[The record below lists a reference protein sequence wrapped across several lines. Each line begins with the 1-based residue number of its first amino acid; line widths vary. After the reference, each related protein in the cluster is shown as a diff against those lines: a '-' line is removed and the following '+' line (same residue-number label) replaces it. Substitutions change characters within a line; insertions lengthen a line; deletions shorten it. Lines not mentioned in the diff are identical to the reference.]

1 MRQCRVVAWV
11 GWTTKRKPHGIEGTK
26 SRILDAVCV
35 TNSGRGMRHGFWAQM
50 SARSARFAPRF
61 GRWLEAFHWWESGL
75 RVRLSLLNLFRPG
88 FDWLWWFAE
97 CGPLQPPE
105 SIRLEKRFQLLG
117 GRARLARL
125 LAHSF
130 LGTVALAAVRHEP
143 LNKTSSTQRSVGE
156 LPGC

>member
-1 MRQCRVVAWV
+1 MRQCRVAAWE
-11 GWTTKRKPHGIEGTK
+11 GWTTKRKPHGNWRDEN
-26 SRILDAVCV
+26 

-50 SARSARFAPRF
+50 SVRSARFASRF
-61 GRWLEAFHWWESGL
+61 GRWLEAFHWWESEL
-75 RVRLSLLNLFRPG
+75 RVRLSLLILFRPG
-88 FDWLWWFAE
+88 FDWPWWFAQ

-130 LGTVALAAVRHEP
+130 LRTVALAVVRHEP
-143 LNKTSSTQRSVGE
+143 LNMTSSTQRSVEE